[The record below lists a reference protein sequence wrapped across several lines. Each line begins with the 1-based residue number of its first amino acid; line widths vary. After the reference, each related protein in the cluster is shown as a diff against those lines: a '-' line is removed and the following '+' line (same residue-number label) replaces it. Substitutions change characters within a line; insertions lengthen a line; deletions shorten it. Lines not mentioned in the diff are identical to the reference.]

1 MYVKYTIKCISVIH
15 GHDFIVLTGKEFF
28 PQSEFPVVQTQ
39 HIYFT
44 KPMGHFCWRGWFG
57 GNWTSMASW

>member
-1 MYVKYTIKCISVIH
+1 MYVKYTVKCISAIH

-44 KPMGHFCWRGWFG
+44 KPMGHFRWRG
-57 GNWTSMASW
+57 